1 MQPLVRMIRFTVL
14 APAALLSMVAQAQTN
29 TPYASMAQ
37 IDRYLIPDAGA
48 EIGYAKS
55 AAPKSIS
62 DSAEV
67 MILKREGYQTTIK
80 GTNGFVCMVQR
91 SWAAGIDDPEFWNP
105 GIRSPI
111 CFNAAAA
118 RTYLPHIIAKTR
130 LALAGKSKTQIAEA
144 LRTALDKGELSTP
157 EIGAMCYMMSKDA
170 HLSDRTGHWH
180 PHLMFFVPLTEAKA
194 WGADLSGSPMIG
206 APDATERVTIF
217 LLPISTWSDG
227 AADSHVGN

>member
-1 MQPLVRMIRFTVL
+1 MIRLTAL
-14 APAALLSMVAQAQTN
+14 APAALLSLVLQAQPQKAG
-29 TPYASMAQ
+29 TPYPAMAP

-48 EIGYAKS
+48 EISFAKS

-62 DSAEV
+62 DTAEV
-67 MILKREGYQTTIK
+67 MLLDRQGYRTAVK

-111 CFNAAAA
+111 CFNAPAA
-118 RTYLPHIIAKTR
+118 RTYLPRILAKTR
-130 LALAGKSKTQIAEA
+130 LAMAGKSRTQIAEA
-144 LRTALDKGELSTP
+144 IRAAVGKGELPTP

-170 HLSDRTGHWH
+170 HLNDRDGHWH

-194 WGADLSGSPMIG
+194 WGAGLPGSLIL
-206 APDATERVTIF
+206 AALDATERVTIF
-217 LLPISTWSDG
+217 LVPLSKWSDG
-227 AADSHVGN
+227 TADSHDGN